1 MQGSSDFK
9 VTSGLLAVALTVGGA
24 GLSFPLLQMLL
35 GICALVAAGYFV
47 WTPQARL
54 SPYARVALALAASIL
69 ALTLLQLVPLPPFV
83 WHRLPGRGL
92 GRSRPATG
100 SPDATSADSHAACCS
115 RCAWSLPEAARASTR
130 RHRWTGS
137 RGGTAGGSGVTFGSS
152 VGLITFA
159 SLPPMEPAVV
169 RHRDLRSACLP

>member
-1 MQGSSDFK
+1 MEIPAAPAAELAATAAMHARVVIDRFAVRANIVLLPIRNSDVAAGLVTIRLGVRRADFLPGGRTSVGSPRGANMQGSSDFK

-69 ALTLLQLVPLPPFV
+69 AL
-83 WHRLPGRGL
+83 
-92 GRSRPATG
+92 
-100 SPDATSADSHAACCS
+100 
-115 RCAWSLPEAARASTR
+115 
-130 RHRWTGS
+130 
-137 RGGTAGGSGVTFGSS
+137 
-152 VGLITFA
+152 
-159 SLPPMEPAVV
+159 
-169 RHRDLRSACLP
+169 